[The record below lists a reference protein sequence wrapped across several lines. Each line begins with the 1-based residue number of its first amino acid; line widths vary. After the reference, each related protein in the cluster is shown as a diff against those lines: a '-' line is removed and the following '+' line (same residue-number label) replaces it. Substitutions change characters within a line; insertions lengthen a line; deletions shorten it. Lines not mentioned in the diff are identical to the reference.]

1 MPTRTRAL
9 TAWFG
14 ISVLV
19 AACAST
25 SGSVQGPGDDGGSL
39 GLGPSGSGNASSGN
53 ASTSGSSSSSSSG
66 SGVAAPSTSGSTS
79 GAPSSSGA
87 VAAQDAGG
95 SGAVSGTSEAGST
108 GDDAGAGI
116 PGTCI
121 ASMTASATV
130 TGTGAH
136 KVTIE
141 TNSGPGINEGTI
153 FRPTDLGGAEKYP
166 ILLWGESGCIQ
177 AGLSNEAAMGEF
189 ASHGYF
195 VIADGTPNG
204 AYMPRSNS
212 MTGSTADQAKPLLTY
227 LTWITTENNKP
238 CSAYYHSIDT
248 TKVATNGAS
257 CGGLMSEACAGDP
270 RMTTIM
276 LNSSGQF
283 TANQALYMSV
293 HTPVLFVLG
302 GSSDVAYTNGEND
315 YKAIAPLGHPIMLF
329 SKALGHTGDLY
340 SGTGDFAKID
350 VAWMNWWLKG
360 DQGATGKG
368 VLVGPTCS
376 YCMDSAWEI
385 KSMNIP

>member
-1 MPTRTRAL
+1 MPTRARAL

-14 ISVLV
+14 VSVLV
-19 AACAST
+19 AACASNE
-25 SGSVQGPGDDGGSL
+25 GSDQGMGDGGGPP
-39 GLGPSGSGNASSGN
+39 GLGSSGSGNASSGN
-53 ASTSGSSSSSSSG
+53 ASTSGSSSSS
-66 SGVAAPSTSGSTS
+66 GVAAPSTSGSNS
-79 GAPSSSGA
+79 GAPSSSGG
-87 VAAQDAGG
+87 VVVQDAGG
-95 SGAVSGTSEAGST
+95 SGAMSGTSEAGST
-108 GDDAGAGI
+108 GYDAGADI

-130 TGTGAH
+130 TGTGPH
-136 KVTIE
+136 KVIIE
-141 TNSGPGINEGTI
+141 TNSGAGIAEGTI

-189 ASHGYF
+189 ASQGYF

-227 LTWITTENNKP
+227 LTWITAENDKP

-248 TKVATNGAS
+248 TKVAANGAS

-283 TANQALYMSV
+283 AANQALYMSV

-302 GSSDVAYTNGEND
+302 GSGDVAYTNGEND

-368 VLVGPTCS
+368 VLVGSTCA
-376 YCMDSAWEI
+376 YCKDTSWEI

>member
-1 MPTRTRAL
+1 M
-9 TAWFG
+9 
-14 ISVLV
+14 
-19 AACAST
+19 
-25 SGSVQGPGDDGGSL
+25 
-39 GLGPSGSGNASSGN
+39 
-53 ASTSGSSSSSSSG
+53 
-66 SGVAAPSTSGSTS
+66 
-79 GAPSSSGA
+79 
-87 VAAQDAGG
+87 
-95 SGAVSGTSEAGST
+95 SGTSEAGST
-108 GDDAGAGI
+108 GDGAAGVGT
-116 PGTCI
+116 GTCI
-121 ASMTASATV
+121 ASQAASATV
-130 TGTGAH
+130 TGTGPH

-141 TNSGPGINEGTI
+141 TNSGPGIAEGTI

-166 ILLWGESGCIQ
+166 ILVWGESGCIQ

-227 LTWITTENNKP
+227 ITWATAENEKP

-248 TKVATNGAS
+248 TKVAANGAS
-257 CGGLMSEACAGDP
+257 CGGLMSEATAGDP

-283 TANQALYMSV
+283 AANQPLYMSI

-302 GSSDVAYTNGEND
+302 GSGDVAYTNGEND

-350 VAWMNWWLKG
+350 VAWMNWWVKG

-368 VLVGPTCS
+368 VLVGSTCA
-376 YCMDSAWEI
+376 YCTDSSWEI

>member
-1 MPTRTRAL
+1 MPTRARAL
-9 TAWFG
+9 SAWFSF
-14 ISVLV
+14 SVLV

-25 SGSVQGPGDDGGSL
+25 AGSGEGTGDDGGSV
-39 GLGPSGSGNASSGN
+39 GLGASGAGNASSGN
-53 ASTSGSSSSSSSG
+53 ASGSGAS
-66 SGVAAPSTSGSTS
+66 SGVAAPSTSGSSS
-79 GAPSSSGA
+79 GAPPSSGGVA
-87 VAAQDAGG
+87 VQEAGG
-95 SGAVSGTSEAGST
+95 SDAMSGTSEAGST
-108 GDDAGAGI
+108 DDDAG
-116 PGTCI
+116 PCI
-121 ASMTASATV
+121 ASKTASATV
-130 TGTGAH
+130 TGTGPH

-141 TNSGPGINEGTI
+141 TNSGPGIAEGTI

-166 ILLWGESGCIQ
+166 ILVWGESGCIQ

-189 ASHGYF
+189 ASQGYF

-212 MTGSTADQAKPLLTY
+212 MTGTLADQAKPLLTY
-227 LTWITTENNKP
+227 ITWAIAENEKP

-248 TKVATNGAS
+248 TKVAANGAS

-283 TANQALYMSV
+283 TANQALYNMV

-302 GSSDVAYTNGEND
+302 GSSDIAYTNGEND

-329 SKALGHTGDLY
+329 SKNIGHTGDLY

-368 VLVGPTCS
+368 VLVGPTCT
-376 YCMDSAWEI
+376 YCKDSSWEI